1 MLAGTISPE
10 LSFIIM
16 HLNYIQLVVVNKIV
30 LQTYQ
35 IKNEK
40 SDFNRVDLSKLKL
53 WSFYAFYYYFNN

>member
-53 WSFYAFYYYFNN
+53 